1 MVMGDM
7 NMKVDL
13 LVIGAGPGGY
23 AAAFRG
29 ADLGL
34 DVALVDPRAR
44 PGGVCLYEGCIPSKT
59 YLHLAECIAEAE
71 KVSQMGVYFQPPQIK
86 LEEIRA
92 WKEQVVNTMAD
103 GLVRLTEKRGVQLI
117 SATAVFQN
125 STTVRLEGADISGI
139 VFKKCIIASGSQP
152 ALLPG
157 CKVVPEGRIMSSTE
171 ALTLPDIP
179 AGLLV
184 IGGGYVGLEI
194 GSIYAALGSRVHLV
208 EQQSRLMSG
217 VDHDL
222 VAPLQQKL
230 NALFE
235 RIDLQTA
242 ILNLQERDEDVVV
255 QLEKNGTRETLQFD
269 RVLVA
274 VGRKP
279 SSAHLGLEKTS
290 VSINDAGYITTDNRC
305 QTTDPL
311 IFAVGD
317 VCGNSMLAHT
327 AIRQGRVAAEAAAG
341 RPTTYDVRA
350 VPAVVYTD
358 PQIAWCGLTEEQAK
372 ADKRD
377 VSVQRFSWKYSGRA
391 QSIGETE
398 GMTKILADPLSGRIV
413 GVGISGPGA
422 EGLISEAVLAMEMG
436 AVAEDLALTLHPH
449 PTLSETLGEAAE
461 MFLGSPTHLLGKK
474 MSIEKST

>member
-7 NMKVDL
+7 NMNVDL

-29 ADLGL
+29 ADLGM

-59 YLHLAECIAEAE
+59 YLHLAECIAEA
-71 KVSQMGVYFQPPQIK
+71 KRVAHMGVHFQLPQIN

-103 GLVRLTEKRGVQLI
+103 GLVSLARKRGVQLI
-117 SATAVFQN
+117 SARAVFQN
-125 STTVRLEGADISGI
+125 SSTVRLEGSEISGI
-139 VFKKCIIASGSQP
+139 VFKKCIIASGSEP
-152 ALLPG
+152 ALLQGCNVTPG
-157 CKVVPEGRIMSSTE
+157 GRIMSSTE
-171 ALTLPDIP
+171 ALALPDIP
-179 AGLLV
+179 ADLLV

-208 EQQSRLMSG
+208 EQQPNLMSG
-217 VDHDL
+217 VDQDL
-222 VAPLQQKL
+222 VIPLQQRL
-230 NALFE
+230 STLLQ
-235 RIDLQTA
+235 RIDLQTT
-242 ILNLQERDEDVVV
+242 ILGMEERDKDVVV
-255 QLEKNGTRETLQFD
+255 QLEKSGTKETLRFD

-274 VGRKP
+274 VGRRP
-279 SSAHLGLEKTS
+279 SAAHLGLETTC
-290 VSINDAGYITTDNRC
+290 VSQNDAGFIQTDESC

-317 VCGNSMLAHT
+317 VCGKGMLAHT
-327 AIRQGRVAAEAAAG
+327 ALRQGRVAAEAAAG

-372 ADKRD
+372 AEEREIT
-377 VSVQRFSWKYSGRA
+377 VLRFSWKYSGRA
-391 QSIGETE
+391 QSMGETE
-398 GMTKILADPLSGRIV
+398 GLTKILADPLSGRIV
-413 GVGISGPGA
+413 GVGISGQGA
-422 EGLISEAVLAMEMG
+422 EGLISEAVLAIEMG

-461 MFLGSPTHLLGKK
+461 IFLGSPTHLLGKK
-474 MSIEKST
+474 AAGRRA